1 MTNFQQLFQLGQQ
14 VQARLSQLQTELGNR
29 TITTS
34 SGGGMVNV
42 TADGKGRVRQLR
54 IDPSVVDPNDVEM
67 LEDLIVAA
75 VTEAQQ
81 RAEQVYEEEMKK
93 VAGGSA
99 AAVQP
104 AQLSVSAIDEL
115 TVELARLPGIG
126 RKTAL
131 RLTYHLLKRPADEVR
146 AWPGRSTRCSSA
158 SARVPGAAI

>member
-1 MTNFQQLFQLGQQ
+1 LQLRHSAAILSASAPVVFDLNLMTNFQQLFQLGQQ

-93 VAGGSA
+93 VAGG
-99 AAVQP
+99 
-104 AQLSVSAIDEL
+104 
-115 TVELARLPGIG
+115 LP
-126 RKTAL
+126 L
-131 RLTYHLLKRPADEVR
+131 PFNLPNF
-146 AWPGRSTRCSSA
+146 P
-158 SARVPGAAI
+158 